1 MKNFLLLTY
10 ALFLSHVV
18 FSQQEAVTPK
28 PAMPENGKTVTID
41 YSPEKSPTGITNASE
56 ITAEVLLKNSLT
68 SEIKYYPMKSSK
80 KGWQVSFTLPGD
92 NTAVFLVRFRSGNQL
107 DDNDDD
113 TWIFMIYGSDGK
125 PARNASYLMALFH
138 SNFAVRGFT
147 IKPSRDEVNSYYEKE
162 LNLYPDNINALQ
174 FKWSRLWNENPCD
187 STKEQIREEV
197 LFAIHENS
205 SDEETIS
212 ILCANLTIIGLK
224 EKSVQILDSIAAVSP
239 EGYISMVDKLN
250 KVLSNP
256 SSESRILELNK
267 LLSDF
272 PDTIREYR
280 NLAIDFLIREYV
292 NAGDF
297 ESAGALLDK
306 ENPTDGTIYNS
317 VAYPLIEQGKELE
330 QATAWAKKGVELM
343 IAQKNEFSGSIYQRE
358 ELNLSLGAV
367 LDSYAYGMEQLGDT
381 NAALKSY
388 EESFELLNAENE
400 TSNQRYVQ
408 LLVNT
413 GNYTKAI
420 EVSEKCLQKE
430 KANELLIA
438 AYKKAYQKVHGSSD
452 ELDARIVQM
461 NSDSKIKKKEDLKN
475 RMLNQPA
482 PDFNLKDLD
491 GNFVKLSDLKGKI
504 VVVDFWATW
513 CGPCKASFPALQ
525 KIHDKYKDNPDIV
538 ILALNTMER
547 EKSDAE
553 KEIKVKQFIA
563 ANKYSFKVLFDT
575 DVVRKYDVS
584 GIPTKFVIDK
594 NGFIQFKS
602 VGFAGDQEMIS
613 ELERQIEILQ
623 SN

>member
-1 MKNFLLLTY
+1 MKNFFLLTF
-10 ALFLSHVV
+10 ALFFSHVV
-18 FSQQEAVTPK
+18 FSQQEAVTIK
-28 PAMPENGKTVTID
+28 PVTPENGKTVTIY

-56 ITAEVLLKNSLT
+56 ITAELLLKNEHT
-68 SEIKYYPMKSSK
+68 SEIKYFPMKSSK
-80 KGWQVSFTLPGD
+80 KGWQVSFKLPDD

-107 DDNDDD
+107 DDNDNDI
-113 TWIFMIYGSDGK
+113 WIFMIYEVDGK
-125 PARNASYLMALFH
+125 PVRNACYLMALFH

-147 IKPSRDEVNSYYEKE
+147 IKPSQDEVNRYYENE
-162 LNLYPDNINALQ
+162 LNLYPDNFNVLQ
-174 FKWSRLWNENPCD
+174 YKWSRIWNENPCD

-197 LFAIHENS
+197 LFAIQANS
-205 SDEETIS
+205 SDEEAIYGLS
-212 ILCANLTIIGLK
+212 SNLPIIGLR
-224 EKSVQILDSIAAVSP
+224 EEYDQIKDSIIAISP
-239 EGYISMVDKLN
+239 DGFIAMNDKFM
-250 KVLSNP
+250 KVISNP
-256 SSESRILELNK
+256 SSGSRILELNK

-280 NLAIDFLIREYV
+280 NLAINVLIQQYI
-292 NAGDF
+292 NTGDF
-297 ESAGALLDK
+297 ESAGELLDK
-306 ENPTDGTIYNS
+306 ENPADGTIYNS

-330 QATAWAKKGVELM
+330 KATAWAKKGVELLK
-343 IAQKNEFSGSIYQRE
+343 AQKNEFSGGIYQRE

-367 LDSYAYGMEQLGDT
+367 IDSYAFGMEQLGDT

-388 EESFELLNAENE
+388 EESFDLLKAQEE
-400 TSNQRYVQ
+400 SSNQRYVQ
-408 LLVNT
+408 LLVKT

-430 KANELLIA
+430 KANDLLIA
-438 AYKKAYQKVHGSSD
+438 AYKEAYQKVHGSSD

-475 RMLNQPA
+475 GMLNEPA

-491 GNFVKLSDLKGKI
+491 GNFFKLSDLKGKI

-525 KIHDKYKDNPDIV
+525 KIQDKYKDNPDIV
-538 ILALNTMER
+538 ILAINTMER
-547 EKSDAE
+547 EKSEAT
-553 KEIKVKQFIA
+553 KELKVKQFIA
-563 ANKYSFKVLFDT
+563 ENKYSFTVLFDS

-613 ELERQIEILQ
+613 ELEHQIEILQ

>member
-1 MKNFLLLTY
+1 MRNFLLLTY
-10 ALFLSHVV
+10 ALFLSHVAL
-18 FSQQEAVTPK
+18 SQHEAVTLK
-28 PAMPENGKTVTID
+28 PATPENGKTVTIF

-56 ITAEVLLKNSLT
+56 IAAEVLLKNERT
-68 SEIKYYPMKSSK
+68 SEIKSFPMKSSK
-80 KGWQVSFTLPGD
+80 KGWQVSFKLPDD

-107 DDNDDD
+107 DDNDHD
-113 TWIFMIYGSDGK
+113 TWIFMIYGADGK
-125 PARNASYLMALFH
+125 PVRNASYLMALFH

-147 IKPSRDEVNSYYEKE
+147 IKPSQDEVNRNYDKE

-174 FKWSRLWNENPCD
+174 YKWSRIWNENPCD
-187 STKEQIREEV
+187 STKEQIKEEV
-197 LFAIHENS
+197 LLAIQANS

-212 ILCANLTIIGLK
+212 ILCANLTIIGLR

-239 EGYISMVDKLN
+239 EGYIAMVDKLN

-272 PDTIREYR
+272 PDIIRGYR
-280 NLAIDFLIREYV
+280 NLAIDFLIREYT

-297 ESAGALLDK
+297 EKAGELLDK

-330 QATAWAKKGVELM
+330 KATAWAKKGVELL

-367 LDSYAYGMEQLGDT
+367 IDSYAYGMEQLGDT

-388 EESFELLNAENE
+388 EESFELLNAEVA

-438 AYKKAYQKVHGSSD
+438 AYKKAYQKEHGSSD
-452 ELDARIVQM
+452 ELDARIAQM
-461 NSDSKIKKKEDLKN
+461 NSDSKIRKMEDLKN
-475 RMLNQPA
+475 GMINEPA
-482 PDFNLKDLD
+482 PDFNLKDLE

-525 KIHDKYKDNPDIV
+525 KMYDKYKDNPDIV
-538 ILALNTMER
+538 ILAINTMER
-547 EKSDAE
+547 EKSEAA
-553 KEIKVKQFIA
+553 KELKVKQFIA
-563 ANKYSFKVLFDT
+563 ENQYSFTVLFDT

-613 ELERQIEILQ
+613 ELESQIEILQ

>member
-1 MKNFLLLTY
+1 MKNFFLLTFT
-10 ALFLSHVV
+10 LFISYIV
-18 FSQQEAVTPK
+18 FSQQEAVTLK
-28 PAMPENGKTVTID
+28 PSMPVNGDKVTIY
-41 YSPEKSPTGITNASE
+41 YSPEKSLKGITNTSE
-56 ITAEVLLKNSLT
+56 ITAEVLLKNDQT
-68 SEIKYYPMKSSK
+68 SEIKYFPMKSSK
-80 KGWQVSFTLPGD
+80 KGWQVSFKIPDD

-107 DDNDDD
+107 DDNDND
-113 TWIFMIYGSDGK
+113 TWIFMIYGADGK
-125 PARNASYLMALFH
+125 PVRNACSLTALFH

-147 IKPSRDEVNSYYEKE
+147 IKPSQDEVIRYYEKE
-162 LNLYPDNINALQ
+162 LKLYPDNIFALQ
-174 FKWSRLWNENPCD
+174 YKWNRMWNENPCD
-187 STKEQIREEV
+187 STKEKIREEV
-197 LFAIHENS
+197 LSSIKSNS
-205 SDEETIS
+205 SDQKVIYSLIS
-212 ILCANLTIIGLK
+212 TLTIIGLR
-224 EKSVQILDSIAAVSP
+224 ENSVQILDSISAVCP
-239 EGYISMVDKLN
+239 EGYIAMMGMLS

-256 SSESRILELNK
+256 SSESRILG
-267 LLSDF
+267 LSLILADF
-272 PDTIREYR
+272 PDIIREYR
-280 NLAIDFLIREYV
+280 NLAISFLLQSYV

-297 ESAGALLDK
+297 DKAGELLEK
-306 ENPTDGTIYNS
+306 ENPSDGNIYNS
-317 VAYPLIEQGKELE
+317 VAYPLIAQGQELE
-330 QATAWAKKGVELM
+330 KATGWAKKGAELL

-358 ELNLSLGAV
+358 ELNLFLGAV
-367 LDSYAYGMEQLGDT
+367 LDSYAFGMEQLGDT

-388 EESFELLNAENE
+388 EESFDLLKAEDE
-400 TSNQRYVQ
+400 SSNQRYVQ

-438 AYKKAYQKVHGSSD
+438 AYKEAYQKVHGSSD

-461 NSDSKIKKKEDLKN
+461 NSDSKIKKKEDLRSGK
-475 RMLNQPA
+475 LNEPA

-525 KIHDKYKDNPDIV
+525 KIQDKYKDNPDIA

-563 ANKYSFKVLFDT
+563 ENKYSFKVLFDT

-602 VGFAGDQEMIS
+602 VGFAGDKEMIS
-613 ELERQIEILQ
+613 ELESQIEILQ

>member
-1 MKNFLLLTY
+1 MRNFLFLTF
-10 ALFLSHVV
+10 ALFISNIV
-18 FSQQEAVTPK
+18 FSQKEAVTLK
-28 PAMPENGKTVTID
+28 PSMPVNGDKVTIY
-41 YSPEKSPTGITNASE
+41 YSPEKSLKGITSTSE
-56 ITAEVLLKNSLT
+56 ITAEVLLKNEHT
-68 SEIKYYPMKSSK
+68 SEIKYFPMKSSK
-80 KGWQVSFTLPGD
+80 KGWQVSFKIPDD

-107 DDNDDD
+107 DDNDND
-113 TWIFMIYGSDGK
+113 TWIFMNYGADGK
-125 PARNASYLMALFH
+125 PVRNACSLIALFH
-138 SNFAVRGFT
+138 NNFAVRGFT
-147 IKPSRDEVNSYYEKE
+147 IKPSQDEVNRYYEKE
-162 LNLYPDNINALQ
+162 LNLYPDNIFALQ
-174 FKWSRLWNENPCD
+174 YRWNRMWNENACD
-187 STKEQIREEV
+187 STKAQIEEEILSV
-197 LFAIHENS
+197 IQANS
-205 SDEETIS
+205 SDQETIF
-212 ILCANLTIIGLK
+212 ILCNSLTIIGLR
-224 EKSVQILDSIAAVSP
+224 EKSVQILDSITAVSP
-239 EGYISMVDKLN
+239 EGYIAMLDKLN
-250 KVLSNP
+250 KVLRNP
-256 SSESRILELNK
+256 SSESRILGLSM
-267 LLSDF
+267 LLDDF
-272 PDTIREYR
+272 PDSIRGYR
-280 NLAIDFLIREYV
+280 NFVISTLIQEYV

-297 ESAGALLDK
+297 DKAGELLEK
-306 ENPTDGTIYNS
+306 ENPSDGNIYNS
-317 VAYPLIEQGKELE
+317 VAYPLIAQGKELE
-330 QATAWAKKGVELM
+330 KATEWAKKGAELL

-358 ELNLSLGAV
+358 ELNLFLGAV
-367 LDSYAYGMEQLGDT
+367 LDSYAFGMEQLGDT
-381 NAALKSY
+381 NEALKSY
-388 EESFELLNAENE
+388 EDSFDLLKAQEES
-400 TSNQRYVQ
+400 SNQRYVQ

-438 AYKKAYQKVHGSSD
+438 AYKEAYQKVHGSSD

-475 RMLNQPA
+475 GMLNEPA

-525 KIHDKYKDNPDIV
+525 KIQDKYKDNPDIV

-563 ANKYSFKVLFDT
+563 ENKYSFKVLFDT

-613 ELERQIEILQ
+613 ELENQIEILQ

>member
-1 MKNFLLLTY
+1 
-10 ALFLSHVV
+10 
-18 FSQQEAVTPK
+18 
-28 PAMPENGKTVTID
+28 MPENGKTVTIF

-56 ITAEVLLKNSLT
+56 ITAEVLLKNERT
-68 SEIKYYPMKSSK
+68 SEIKVFPMKSSK

-107 DDNDDD
+107 DDNDHD

-125 PARNASYLMALFH
+125 PVRNASYLMALFH

-147 IKPSRDEVNSYYEKE
+147 IKPSQDEVNSYYDKE

-174 FKWSRLWNENPCD
+174 YKWSRIWNENPCD
-187 STKEQIREEV
+187 STKEQIKEEV
-197 LFAIHENS
+197 LFAIQANS
-205 SDEETIS
+205 SDEETIH
-212 ILCANLTIIGLK
+212 ILCANLTIIGLR
-224 EKSVQILDSIAAVSP
+224 EKSAQILDSIAAVSP
-239 EGYISMVDKLN
+239 EGYIAMVDKLN

-272 PDTIREYR
+272 PDIIRGYR
-280 NLAIDFLIREYV
+280 NLAIDFLIQEYV
-292 NAGDF
+292 NTGDF
-297 ESAGALLDK
+297 ESAGELLDK

-330 QATAWAKKGVELM
+330 KATAWAKKGVELL

-381 NAALKSY
+381 ISALKSY
-388 EESFELLNAENE
+388 EESFELLNAEVA

-438 AYKKAYQKVHGSSD
+438 AYKKAYQKEHGSSD
-452 ELDARIVQM
+452 ELDARIAQM
-461 NSDSKIKKKEDLKN
+461 NSDSKIK
-475 RMLNQPA
+475 
-482 PDFNLKDLD
+482 
-491 GNFVKLSDLKGKI
+491 
-504 VVVDFWATW
+504 
-513 CGPCKASFPALQ
+513 
-525 KIHDKYKDNPDIV
+525 
-538 ILALNTMER
+538 
-547 EKSDAE
+547 
-553 KEIKVKQFIA
+553 
-563 ANKYSFKVLFDT
+563 
-575 DVVRKYDVS
+575 
-584 GIPTKFVIDK
+584 
-594 NGFIQFKS
+594 
-602 VGFAGDQEMIS
+602 
-613 ELERQIEILQ
+613 
-623 SN
+623 

>member
-1 MKNFLLLTY
+1 MKNFFLLTF
-10 ALFLSHVV
+10 ALFFSHVV
-18 FSQQEAVTPK
+18 FSQQEAVTIK
-28 PAMPENGKTVTID
+28 PTTPENGKTVTIY

-56 ITAEVLLKNSLT
+56 ITAEVLLKNDQT
-68 SEIKYYPMKSSK
+68 SEIKYFPMKSSK
-80 KGWQVSFTLPGD
+80 KGWQVSFKIPD
-92 NTAVFLVRFRSGNQL
+92 DKTAVFLVRFRSGNQL
-107 DDNDDD
+107 DDNDKD
-113 TWIFMIYGSDGK
+113 TWIFMIYVADGK
-125 PARNASYLMALFH
+125 PVRYACSLTALFH
-138 SNFAVRGFT
+138 RNFAVRGFS
-147 IKPSRDEVNSYYEKE
+147 IKSSQDEVNRFYEQE
-162 LNLYPDNINALQ
+162 LNLYPDNIYALQ
-174 FKWSRLWNENPCD
+174 YQWNRMWNENPCD
-187 STKEQIREEV
+187 STKAQIEEEILSV
-197 LFAIHENS
+197 IQANS
-205 SDEETIS
+205 SDQETIN
-212 ILCANLTIIGLK
+212 ILCSSLNMIGLR
-224 EKSVQILDSIAAVSP
+224 EKSVQILDSITTVSP
-239 EGYISMVDKLN
+239 EGYIAMEDKLH

-256 SSESRILELNK
+256 SSESRILGLS
-267 LLSDF
+267 LLLADF

-280 NLAIDFLIREYV
+280 NLAINFLIQQYI
-292 NAGDF
+292 NTGDF
-297 ESAGALLDK
+297 ERAGALLDK

-330 QATAWAKKGVELM
+330 RATAWAKKGAELL

-358 ELNLSLGAV
+358 ELNLFLGAV
-367 LDSYAYGMEQLGDT
+367 LDSYAFGMEQLEDT
-381 NAALKSY
+381 NVALKSY
-388 EESFELLNAENE
+388 EESFDLLKAQEE
-400 TSNQRYVQ
+400 SSNQRYVQ
-408 LLVNT
+408 LLVKT

-438 AYKKAYQKVHGSSD
+438 DYKEAYQKVHGSSD

-475 RMLNQPA
+475 GMLNEPA

-491 GNFVKLSDLKGKI
+491 GNFVKLSHLKGKI

-525 KIHDKYKDNPDIV
+525 KIQDKYKDNPDIV

-553 KEIKVKQFIA
+553 KEMKVKQFIA
-563 ANKYSFKVLFDT
+563 ENKYSFTVLFDM

-602 VGFAGDQEMIS
+602 VGFAGDQEMIQ
-613 ELERQIEILQ
+613 ELENQIEILQ